1 MLDQKRDEEHFAVLH
16 KYYQLPAISYFVL
29 LVRCFFRICQVIV
42 RDMLVKFMYVANI
55 GKTIIKAALLNILQG
70 VLVLKGKRKTIRL
83 TSFFVSK
90 MTGLLNQQ
98 PRENRFSTDLYVT
111 H

>member
-1 MLDQKRDEEHFAVLH
+1 MVGALLFSN
-16 KYYQLPAISYFVL
+16 LPSDCEGQI
-29 LVRCFFRICQVIV
+29 
-42 RDMLVKFMYVANI
+42 MLVKFMYVANI

-111 H
+111 VLQIGRIIINAEQTFTHA

>member
-1 MLDQKRDEEHFAVLH
+1 
-16 KYYQLPAISYFVL
+16 
-29 LVRCFFRICQVIV
+29 
-42 RDMLVKFMYVANI
+42 MYVANI
-55 GKTIIKAALLNILQG
+55 GKTIIKAALLNILQW

-98 PRENRFSTDLYVT
+98 PRETDFQLTCMLQFYKLAVLL
-111 H
+111 

>member
-1 MLDQKRDEEHFAVLH
+1 
-16 KYYQLPAISYFVL
+16 
-29 LVRCFFRICQVIV
+29 
-42 RDMLVKFMYVANI
+42 MLVEFMYLANI

-83 TSFFVSK
+83 TSFFVSR

-111 H
+111 LFYKFAVLL